1 MGLEWKSMSKS
12 ADEKLFE
19 DTELVPLES
28 QSIEDGE
35 LVDLES
41 QSIEDSELVELES
54 ESIEDSELVALESQ
68 SSEDTQLVALESET
82 IEDTGTATPISRMI
96 LLKVCEYLKY
106 HLEAHKPNSALTDDE
121 IKTWDQ
127 EFINVDRDTLFD
139 LHEVLFLKPSSNW
152 EFDCYFLF

>member
-19 DTELVPLES
+19 DSELVPLES
-28 QSIEDGE
+28 QSIED
-35 LVDLES
+35 
-41 QSIEDSELVELES
+41 
-54 ESIEDSELVALESQ
+54 SELVALES
-68 SSEDTQLVALESET
+68 ET
-82 IEDTGTATPISRMI
+82 VEDTGTATPISRMI

-139 LHEVLFLKPSSNW
+139 LLEVLFLKPSSNW
-152 EFDCYFLF
+152 EFDCYFFVLVLDLIRVSLIGTISQNLSKLGIQWLGISRKPHLIMA